1 MSKLSLALKYRP
13 KNFNEVVGQDNQI
26 QILQYQI
33 KTDTTKN
40 AYLFV
45 GPAGTGKTTCAR
57 IFANE
62 LNEGKGSPI
71 EVDAAR
77 NNGVDDVRNI
87 IDNSSFRSIDSKYK
101 VYIIDECHMFSIGA
115 WNAMLKLLEESPE
128 LTVFILCTTD
138 PRKIPATILS
148 RVQRYDFRKILYKVV
163 VDRLKYIIANEDTDD
178 KDNKII
184 VSEEAIE
191 YIARLAEGGMRDAIS
206 MLDKCLSLDIN
217 LDIKKVVKALGI
229 SNYDNMFDLLGALN
243 RKDKKALIEIIED
256 LDNIGIDLKQFVKQF
271 YIFLIDMNKY
281 YELEDFIWV
290 KIPPTFKED
299 IEGFEAN
306 FCIELMEEFM
316 QFYNQIKWE
325 DNIKQL
331 LIGKGLLLCKS

>member
-1 MSKLSLALKYRP
+1 MSKLTLALKYRP
-13 KNFNEVVGQDNQI
+13 KNFNDVVGQDNQI
-26 QILQYQI
+26 KILQYQVE
-33 KTDTTKN
+33 TDSTKN

-62 LNEGKGSPI
+62 LNKGKGNPI

-148 RVQRYDFRKILYKVV
+148 RVQRYDFRKILYETI
-163 VDRLKYIIANEDTDD
+163 VDRLKYIIINEDTDD
-178 KDNKII
+178 KDNKIV
-184 VSEEAIE
+184 VSEEVIE
-191 YIARLAEGGMRDAIS
+191 YIAKLAEGGMRDAIS
-206 MLDKCLSLDIN
+206 MLDKCLSLNNN
-217 LDIKKVVKALGI
+217 LNMKKVIKALGI
-229 SNYDNMFDLLGALN
+229 SNYDNMFDLLYALN
-243 RKDKKALIEIIED
+243 KKDKKSLIKLIED
-256 LDNIGIDLKQFVKQF
+256 LDNIGIDLKQFIKQF
-271 YIFLIDMNKY
+271 YIFLIDINKY
-281 YELEDFIWV
+281 YELKDFTYI
-290 KIPPTFKED
+290 KIPSTFKED
-299 IEGFEAN
+299 IEEFEAN
-306 FCIELMEEFM
+306 FCMKLMEEFM
-316 QFYNQIKWE
+316 KFYNQIKWE
-325 DNIKQL
+325 DSVKQL
-331 LIGKGLLLCKS
+331 LIGKGLLLCQ